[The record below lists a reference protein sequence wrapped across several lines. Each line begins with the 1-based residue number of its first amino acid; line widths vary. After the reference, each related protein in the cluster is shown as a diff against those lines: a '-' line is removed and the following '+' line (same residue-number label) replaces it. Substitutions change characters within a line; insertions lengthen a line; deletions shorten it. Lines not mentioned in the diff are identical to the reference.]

1 MKKAKAMSRQES
13 AEKQLDYPATATT
26 GPMSDANFV
35 CEPAVQFPLLEERSE
50 PMEAWA
56 QRGWG
61 IWNGAEKQAGR
72 FPCQTTHETPKKR
85 CLDFFAGSGLV
96 SFALS
101 PWFKTVWAN
110 DISEEKFGVYASNLP
125 SKVFALG
132 SVVDIRGQDV
142 PEAELSWG
150 SFPCQDL
157 SLAGKVE
164 GLAGARSGLFRQWI
178 RVMREMPQLPP
189 VAVAENVV
197 GLLSLEGGKH
207 YQEVHA
213 ALSDLGYRVG
223 AIVLDA
229 ARWVPQS
236 RKRVFVVAARNDLD
250 VAGLCWDQPG
260 WCHPEAVK
268 TVATQVSDWTWW
280 RLPEP
285 PPRSISLENVV
296 NFAAPCDSEEQ
307 TQHLVSLL
315 SPRHRK
321 IVETA
326 ILQGNRRVFP
336 GYRRTRNHQQVF
348 EIRDDEIAGCLRTPG
363 GGSSRQVLLLVEGG
377 KIRSRLLSSQET
389 AALMGAP
396 GFVLPGNY
404 NEAYMAMGDGVA
416 VPVAAWLAKH
426 LLAPLAAR
434 AGDEK

>member
-1 MKKAKAMSRQES
+1 MSGQGRES
-13 AEKQLDYPATATT
+13 VAKQLDYRAAGASKEMG
-26 GPMSDANFV
+26 GPDCA

-50 PMEAWA
+50 PIAAWSR
-56 QRGWG
+56 RGWE
-61 IWNGAEKQAGR
+61 IWNGDESFSRQSTR
-72 FPCQTTHETPKKR
+72 EPSKKR

-132 SVVDIRGQDV
+132 SVEDIRGQDV

-164 GLAGARSGLFRQWI
+164 GLKGARSGLFRQWI

-197 GLLSLEGGKH
+197 GLLSLEGGRH
-207 YQEVHA
+207 YREVHA
-213 ALSDLGYRVG
+213 ALSALGYRVG
-223 AIVLDA
+223 ALVLDA

-236 RKRVFVVAARNDLD
+236 RKRVFVVAAREDLD
-250 VAGLCWDQPG
+250 ISGLYWDEPG
-260 WCHPEAVK
+260 WCHPEVVR
-268 TVATQVSDWTWW
+268 TVALQVSDWTWW

-285 PPRSISLENVV
+285 PPRSISLENIVD
-296 NFAAPCDSEEQ
+296 FAAPCDSEMQ
-307 TQHLVSLL
+307 TQQLVSLL
-315 SPRHRK
+315 PLRHRQ

-326 ILQGNRRVFP
+326 VLKGERRVFP
-336 GYRRTRNHQQVF
+336 GYRRTRQHKQVL
-348 EIRDDEIAGCLRTPG
+348 EIRDDGIAGCLRTPR
-363 GGSSRQVLLLVEGG
+363 GGSSRQVLLLVENG
-377 KIRSRLLSSQET
+377 KIRSRLLSAQET

-426 LLAPLAAR
+426 LLVPLASR
-434 AGDEK
+434 AGDE